1 MTVEYQLHVT
11 FQFLK
16 SCFVMFD
23 IYVTILI
30 VIHFVR
36 STPHIVQLFMKG

>member
-1 MTVEYQLHVT
+1 
-11 FQFLK
+11 
-16 SCFVMFD
+16 MFD

-36 STPHIVQLFMKG
+36 STPHIVQLFMKGWLNCDYARNINFFDSP